1 MLRRTP
7 SQNTGPLKPPKPL
20 EPLEMPKMPQ
30 VPEMLAVGGVS
41 KRFG

>member
-20 EPLEMPKMPQ
+20 EPLEMPQ